1 MKPYYDHA
9 GITIY
14 HADALELLPVLCP
27 VGLNPVDVVLA
38 DPPYGIDG
46 ARGGVNVQRAKG
58 QYRASGWAD
67 TPRNVREVCV
77 PVIEEAIEAVG
88 RVAAGVPLFL
98 KQLGGPAGAKRGG
111 AEAVLDG
118 CLHQQMPGGVVNR

>member
-14 HADALELLPVLCP
+14 HGDALELLPALCP

-46 ARGGVNVQRAKG
+46 GRGGVNGQRAKG

-67 TPRNVREVCV
+67 TPNYVGEVCV
-77 PVIEEAIEAVG
+77 PVIEKAIEAVG

-98 KQLGGPAGAKRGG
+98 KQLGGPASAKRGG
-111 AEAVLDG
+111 GEAVPDG
-118 CLHQQMPGGVVNR
+118 FLHHQMPGGVVNR